1 MMLRVVRITLKVLLI
16 CGYDGVITGMMWL
29 RSFGC
34 ICNNNNTAQN
44 LIIVVYWTLKTKLL
58 KFVPLGSNWDT
69 PSTDDA
75 YTVAV
80 VSLVW
85 ATPYKNKRGCNICDW
100 QRTSEGG
107 KIDQ

>member
-1 MMLRVVRITLKVLLI
+1 
-16 CGYDGVITGMMWL
+16 MMWL

-34 ICNNNNTAQN
+34 IYNNNNNTIRQIKY
-44 LIIVVYWTLKTKLL
+44 LLLTKLKESLLL

-85 ATPYKNKRGCNICDW
+85 ATPYKNMHG
-100 QRTSEGG
+100 
-107 KIDQ
+107 

>member
-1 MMLRVVRITLKVLLI
+1 MKVLLI
-16 CGYDGVITGMMWL
+16 CGYDGVMTGMMWL

-34 ICNNNNTAQN
+34 ICNNNNTRRQIKY
-44 LIIVVYWTLKTKLL
+44 LLLTKLKEGLLL

-75 YTVAV
+75 CTAAV

-85 ATPYKNKRGCNICDW
+85 ATPYKNKRGCNVCDW
-100 QRTSEGG
+100 QRTNEGG
-107 KIDQ
+107 KADQW